1 MTYKEEAAAF
11 DWREFDR
18 YAGLFAD
25 GLGLRTAAI
34 AARFGVTPCR
44 VRRVLLDGKRLEG
57 WRSGAGVL

>member
-1 MTYKEEAAAF
+1 MTYQEEAAAF

-18 YAGLFAD
+18 YAALFAD

-57 WRSGAGVL
+57 WRIGASVL